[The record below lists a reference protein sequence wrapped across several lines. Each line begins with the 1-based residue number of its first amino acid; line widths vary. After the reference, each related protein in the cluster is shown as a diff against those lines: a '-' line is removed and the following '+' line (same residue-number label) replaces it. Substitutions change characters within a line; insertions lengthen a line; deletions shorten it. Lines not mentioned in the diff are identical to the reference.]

1 MAEMQESLLPGL
13 DDDENA
19 VDAFVG
25 CLTNSQVK
33 VVGLELVFCRLY
45 DHIGLNAIP
54 SDMFRHM
61 MVCRLYNPGSK
72 LRTADY
78 LERYLHVSYS
88 VSKIYQFLDNLCYRE
103 EPPKGKSNAADS
115 ANENGEA
122 RKGRRSKSDYKSLVE
137 QISYN
142 LMKNVVGGSI
152 SVCFYDMIC
161 AGCFTGGSR
170 RGGL

>member
-19 VDAFVG
+19 VVAFVG

-61 MVCRLYNPGSK
+61 VVCRLYNSGSK

-78 LERYLHVSYS
+78 LERYLNVSYS

-103 EPPKGKSNAADS
+103 EPPK
-115 ANENGEA
+115 
-122 RKGRRSKSDYKSLVE
+122 RKIKCCRFG
-137 QISYN
+137 Q
-142 LMKNVVGGSI
+142 
-152 SVCFYDMIC
+152 
-161 AGCFTGGSR
+161 
-170 RGGL
+170 